1 MGLARTR
8 RCPRFASGQ
17 DYKQRVFLCCPGL
30 RRRRGCGR
38 VLGSG
43 AQAEVVTGGGISQS
57 EVVLADAAGVHGLR
71 VTFHYFPEPKTVK
84 ERLHLEFIT
93 IRFEARTGRL
103 TALGAW
109 QVSDVEQGG
118 ASAKR

>member
-17 DYKQRVFLCCPGL
+17 DYKQRVFLFCPGL

-43 AQAEVVTGGGISQS
+43 AQAEVVTGGGISPS

-84 ERLHLEFIT
+84 ERVHLEFIT
-93 IRFEARTGRL
+93 IPFEARTGRL
-103 TALGAW
+103 NGSGRARSA
-109 QVSDVEQGG
+109 VSRRGG
-118 ASAKR
+118 PRLK

>member
-17 DYKQRVFLCCPGL
+17 DYKQRVFLCCPEL

-43 AQAEVVTGGGISQS
+43 AQAEVVTGGGSSQS
-57 EVVLADAAGVHGLR
+57 EGVLADAAGGHGLR
-71 VTFHYFPEPKTVK
+71 VSFHFVPETKTVE
-84 ERLHLEFIT
+84 ERVPLEFIDLPVAC
-93 IRFEARTGRL
+93 RNWG
-103 TALGAW
+103 
-109 QVSDVEQGG
+109 
-118 ASAKR
+118 